1 MSTRTKSKFI
11 TLLLALLMFIIG
23 FGHQTVFAADSTQQA
38 DTLKNLGLFRGTGA
52 GYELDKPVTR
62 GQAAV
67 MLVRLLG
74 VENKALNGNYSH
86 PFTDVPKWADEYVAY
101 MYDSGLTKG
110 MSNKLFDP
118 NGICSHQM
126 YSTFMLRALAYEDGV
141 DFTFASAMQEAQ
153 EIGLFDKATSSFLRG
168 DMVAVSY
175 SALATRLKNSD
186 LTLLNK
192 LVADGAVDAK
202 VADSVQR
209 LFATTGGGTGESD
222 SDQTGKNQDPTNGH
236 TDNARIKLI
245 LDNETFIVDM
255 YDNPTSRDFLTML
268 PITLSFE
275 DFVGKEKISYL
286 SRKLDTEPTPSNS
299 GPSVGEFAYY
309 APWGNLAIFYNE
321 SATTGNG
328 LVVLGKINSGMQELE
343 EKLANISDNFI
354 MTIEKID

>member
-38 DTLKNLGLFRGTGA
+38 DTLKNLGLFRGTDA

-74 VENKALNGNYSH
+74 VENEALNGNYSH
-86 PFTDVPKWADEYVAY
+86 PFTDVPKWADKYVAY
-101 MYDSGLTKG
+101 MYDNGLTKG

-153 EIGLFDKATSSFLRG
+153 EIGLFDTATSSFLRG

-186 LTLLNK
+186 LTLLDK
-192 LVADGAVDAK
+192 LVADGAVDAR

-209 LFATTGGGTGESD
+209 LFATSH
-222 SDQTGKNQDPTNGH
+222 S
-236 TDNARIKLI
+236 DNARIKLI
-245 LDNETFIVDM
+245 LDNEEFIVDM

-286 SRKLDTEPTPSNS
+286 SRKLDTEPAPSNS

-321 SATTGNG
+321 SASTGNG
-328 LVVLGKINSGMQELE
+328 LIVLGKINSGMQELE
-343 EKLANISDNFI
+343 EKLADISDNFK
-354 MTIEKID
+354 MTIERID